1 MKIAE
6 NNVAILAYTLTTDD
20 GKKIIELIRNEHPRA
35 FIFGANVLLE
45 GFESKMIGLSA
56 GDSFE
61 FKLDPEQ
68 AYGPRD
74 VFAVL
79 DIPKDTFEVN
89 GTIDKNVLLIGNEIP
104 MMDNHGNKHIGVVV
118 DINEDN
124 VVMDFN
130 HPLAGKELHFK
141 GKVIEVREA
150 TREELDSLNHSC
162 GCGNSCGCGSGEGK
176 KESHGSC
183 GCGSH
188 NHDHDHAQAKDESC
202 PTCGNAPEDQGK
214 GIGSCRCS

>member
-6 NNVAILAYTLTTDD
+6 NKVAVLAYTMTTD
-20 GKKIIELIRNEHPRA
+20 GGRKIIELIRSEHPRA
-35 FIFGANVLLE
+35 FIFGASVLLE
-45 GFESKMIGLSA
+45 GFEQAMMGLKA
-56 GDSFE
+56 GDSFD
-61 FKLDPEQ
+61 FKLAPEQ

-74 VFAVL
+74 VYAVM

-89 GTIDKNVLLIGNEIP
+89 GVIDEEALLIGNEIP
-104 MMDNHGNKHIGVVV
+104 MADNHGNRHLGVVV
-118 DINEDN
+118 DTNEEN

-141 GKVIEVREA
+141 GEVIEVREA
-150 TREELDSLNHSC
+150 NQEEIDALNHSC
-162 GCGNSCGCGSGEGK
+162 GCGSSCGCSSSSDEK
-176 KESHGSC
+176 KNESHGGC
-183 GCGSH
+183 GCGTH
-188 NHDHDHAQAKDESC
+188 EHAHADDDSC